1 MAQQSMLMGLLKTP
15 SQVRQEQQE
24 KLAQDAY
31 SRSQQMITGGG
42 TTALPGI
49 ISRYGAQAAQR
60 GAMAGAGLLRG
71 VAGGLG
77 TAVGGETGQRIA
89 DLGVTAE
96 ERQAG
101 VGQRIISKYDLTNP
115 DEMAKAAKELSQNN
129 FTTEGQALAL
139 KAQQLKIDMAKASQ
153 KRPSSV
159 REFEYYQ
166 TLSPEEQ
173 KTYQSLKR
181 QTNSIKD
188 LGDELALVDNA
199 TGEIIARFPKQ
210 LPPEARPETQ
220 AAQEQEKG
228 LAVSDVDIVTNAPS
242 QLDTY
247 NNILSKVESLKDHSG
262 LDIATGTSSMLPL
275 IPGTPA
281 NDFNALLES
290 VKGAAFLEQFEK
302 LKGGGQITEVEGK
315 KATDALA
322 ALERSQSKKQF
333 VGQLNIVLDIMKQ
346 GQSRLQ
352 GKLEKAQ
359 TRTEK
364 RTSGSKPSNVVKF
377 SDLPE

>member
-1 MAQQSMLMGLLKTP
+1 MADQTTLMGLLKTP
-15 SQVRQEQQE
+15 SQIRKESQERLMQE
-24 KLAQDAY
+24 SLA
-31 SRSQQMITGGG
+31 RSQQMLTRGGS
-42 TTALPGI
+42 TALPGI
-49 ISRYGAQAAQR
+49 ISAYGAQAAQR
-60 GAMAGAGLLRG
+60 GAQAGAGLLRG
-71 VAGGLG
+71 VTGGIG
-77 TAVGGETGQRIA
+77 QAVGGDMGQRISA
-89 DLGVTAE
+89 LGVPVE
-96 ERQAG
+96 ERTAG
-101 VGQRIISKYDLTNP
+101 AGQRILSKYDLTNP
-115 DEMAKAAKELSQNN
+115 DEMATAAKELSQNG

-139 KAQQLKIDMAKASQ
+139 KAQELKIDMAKASQ
-153 KRPSSV
+153 QRPSSV

-166 TLSPEEQ
+166 TLSPKEQ

-188 LGDELALVDNA
+188 LGDSLALVDNT
-199 TGEIIARFPKQ
+199 TGEIIVEFPKA
-210 LPPEARPETQ
+210 LPPEARPETK

-228 LAVSDVDIVTNAPS
+228 LAVSDVEIVTNAPS

-247 NNILSKVESLKDHSG
+247 GNILSKVESLKDHPG

-281 NDFNALLES
+281 NDFNAVLES

-352 GKLEKAQ
+352 DKLEKAQ
-359 TRTEK
+359 KRTEG
-364 RTSGSKPSNVVKF
+364 RTTTSKPSNVVKF